1 MVLLSAMPQRMTS
14 IKGFCVTFITFI
26 TLSKGHP
33 TGVPGE
39 DDFIIALISCS
50 ILMGLGLLHQ
60 LKIAAASYC
69 LTSIGTKARQ
79 WHRKRDE
86 KTIKW
91 NKGWPM

>member
-1 MVLLSAMPQRMTS
+1 MALLSAMPQRMTS

-33 TGVPGE
+33 TEVPGE

-60 LKIAAASYC
+60 LKIAVASYC
-69 LTSIGTKARQ
+69 LTPIGTKARQ
-79 WHRKRDE
+79 WQRERDE

-91 NKGWPM
+91 DKGCPM